1 MRGVLDV
8 SEPDTLTEGEAL
20 QIAREM
26 GIRIPRRVVVR
37 DAAAVMALDLAVFP
51 GDRVVVKVVSPTI
64 LHKSDAGGV
73 AVAEKNHSAVA
84 DAVDA
89 MARRFAGKDV
99 EGYAIV
105 EFVEHDMAF
114 GGELLLGIRWTE
126 DFGAV
131 VTLAPGGIQTEHLAK
146 HLRPESATALF
157 STRFPRLPQGADP
170 LGGTPL
176 GPVVTRAFRGHAPRV
191 PAEALRALLDRALDL
206 ASARFPHDLLD
217 FEINPLVFDDGEPV
231 ALDALARLGQP
242 PKPTPPPRPISK
254 MGRLLEPRSIA
265 IVGVSE
271 RMNPGHVIVK
281 NILAEG
287 FPRDRVWVVKPATK
301 TLEGCACFPSV
312 SALPEPADLL
322 VLAVDAAQ
330 AA

>member
-1 MRGVLDV
+1 M
-8 SEPDTLTEGEAL
+8 
-20 QIAREM
+20 
-26 GIRIPRRVVVR
+26 
-37 DAAAVMALDLAVFP
+37 
-51 GDRVVVKVVSPTI
+51 
-64 LHKSDAGGV
+64 
-73 AVAEKNHSAVA
+73 
-84 DAVDA
+84 
-89 MARRFAGKDV
+89 
-99 EGYAIV
+99 
-105 EFVEHDMAF
+105 
-114 GGELLLGIRWTE
+114 
-126 DFGAV
+126 
-131 VTLAPGGIQTEHLAK
+131 
-146 HLRPESATALF
+146 
-157 STRFPRLPQGADP
+157 
-170 LGGTPL
+170 GGTPL

-287 FPRDRVWVVKPATK
+287 FPRDRVWVVKPATD
-301 TLEGCACFPSV
+301 TVEGCACFPSV
-312 SALPEPADLL
+312 SALPERADLL

-330 AA
+330 AAELISEAIESRKAESMIVIPGGLGERESTEDAARRVSEVIHASRATDWGGPLVNGPNLSLIHI